1 MKTCMLSYS
10 KLILEKV
17 SFSKELYEK
26 EYKKALQTLSD
37 REAQLLQ
44 DWVLHKKS
52 QLNSAPVSV
61 VK

>member
-17 SFSKELYEK
+17 SFSKELYER
-26 EYKKALQTLSD
+26 EYKKALQKLSD
-37 REAQLLQ
+37 KEAQLLQ
-44 DWVLHKKS
+44 DWVSHKKK
-52 QLNSAPVSV
+52 QLNPAPVSA